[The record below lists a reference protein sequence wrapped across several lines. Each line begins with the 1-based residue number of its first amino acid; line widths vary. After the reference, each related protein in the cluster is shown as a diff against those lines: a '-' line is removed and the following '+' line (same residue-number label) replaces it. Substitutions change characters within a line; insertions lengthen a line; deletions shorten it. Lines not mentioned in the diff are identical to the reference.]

1 MVPTTSGGG
10 TAGGWSSVD
19 VVEMRPTPVE
29 RHGLA
34 RQQTTDDDQ
43 QLLQRDQPVR
53 RAGVDLAHPGFDSV
67 ADTGG
72 HPAGIQLGDRRQLH
86 RQDRRVANRHR
97 EQPDA
102 DADPLGR
109 REDRGRAGDAA
120 VQEAVLDQPQLV
132 EPGRVERTAV
142 RHQFPVG
149 HARQRGADR
158 GHWPTGV
165 QEQEVFGKIAEA
177 RSKLLNAQQQ
187 APQGEGGD
195 KTPEQ
200 KQAVIDAANSFGGT
214 VGRLLVLQEAYPQL
228 RSNENFL
235 KAQDEVVGTE
245 NRIAIS
251 RKDYNDA
258 IQDYNT
264 TMKSFPTVI
273 SAKLYGFKEEPYFK
287 ADPAA
292 TTVPKID
299 ANSLRENP
307 APAPAPSK

>member
-1 MVPTTSGGG
+1 MIQRRLALAAVVLFVAVTGSGCGYNTLTTKHENVK
-10 TAGGWSSVD
+10 AKWAN
-19 VVEMRPTPVE
+19 VET
-29 RHGLA
+29 
-34 RQQTTDDDQ
+34 Q
-43 QLLQRDQPVR
+43 LQRR
-53 RAGVDLAHPGFDSV
+53 SDL
-67 ADTGG
+67 
-72 HPAGIQLGDRRQLH
+72 LGNLI
-86 RQDRRVANRHR
+86 
-97 EQPDA
+97 E
-102 DADPLGR
+102 
-109 REDRGRAGDAA
+109 
-120 VQEAVLDQPQLV
+120 
-132 EPGRVERTAV
+132 TAKM
-142 RHQFPVG
+142 
-149 HARQRGADR
+149 A
-158 GHWPTGV
+158 GV

-177 RSKLLNAQQQ
+177 RSRLLQASQQ

-251 RKDYNDA
+251 RKDYNDS

-299 ANSLRENP
+299 ANSLRENQ